1 MFPSARRTVRYTDDL
16 MSPAQL
22 TLLRHPKVV
31 SDEDAPT
38 DEAPAS
44 IEAWSWRE
52 LPDGPT
58 VELRR
63 TLERLP

>member
-31 SDEDAPT
+31 TDDVETTDED
-38 DEAPAS
+38 PAS
-44 IEAWSWRE
+44 IEPWSWRE

-58 VELRR
+58 VALPR
-63 TLERLP
+63 TLERQP